1 MFGGCD
7 QSVVE
12 VVAEYGEKL
21 GVAFQL
27 ADDVL
32 DLASSGEQ
40 SGKTPGTDLREKVP
54 TMPALL
60 LRARVSGGK
69 GTAADV
75 AIVDLLDSDLS
86 GDEELASA
94 VAALRAHEVLA
105 ETRALA
111 VGWARAA
118 IAELDPLPA
127 GPVKDALVSFAQA
140 LADRAA

>member
-1 MFGGCD
+1 MRLFWKAFAVGGAGLVLAGPMTALPSSD
-7 QSVVE
+7 AGAPLRLERLFS
-12 VVAEYGEKL
+12 
-21 GVAFQL
+21 GVC
-27 ADDVL
+27 
-32 DLASSGEQ
+32 G
-40 SGKTPGTDLREKVP
+40 PGRGGS
-54 TMPALL
+54 ALTRSL
-60 LRARVSGGK
+60 LV
-69 GTAADV
+69 
-75 AIVDLLDSDLS
+75 
-86 GDEELASA
+86 ASA